1 MDHRHTYRER
11 PASMSI
17 QPAMMAI
24 AFGRYQLILDPA
36 QLNVDGKP
44 VAIGSRS
51 LTILRI
57 LLEANGR
64 TVSTDELREKV
75 WHNADV
81 SVTSIQSKVAALRR
95 ALGGDEHLVAT
106 VRGQGYRFTGEQRL
120 VTLALEAPSGD
131 GAVTAMGSASTA
143 QAPPHHRVESAQANT
158 FSEEVTGAPQTRA
171 TLMLPRG
178 TTPFIGRHAE
188 VSELLAVVP
197 TARIVTLTGPA
208 GIGKTRV
215 ALELVRR
222 LGALYPH
229 GVALVHCAPQQHV
242 DAFAR
247 ACIQAWHIEAYRGDA
262 PGQYL
267 HKWLKPRRMMLLIHD
282 VDGLPIETT
291 RYINRLIDEAPGVC
305 VIATAKDAPGIY
317 AEHVVRVSPLQTPS
331 PSCGT
336 SSLIP
341 QCDALQ
347 LLFARL
353 HILTS
358 PRGAMQQR
366 RPPTTAGSTWY
377 ADASPEA
384 IAMAARVAA
393 LAEGM
398 PLALELAAFALAQRI
413 RAGEPLETA
422 LATLADTMR
431 LAASDISTSHASMA
445 APGAAAFL
453 PLIGQCMAQLSPLEH
468 VILRSLATFEHAV
481 TYDAMLYRLKGAPQ
495 LASMPN
501 GAVLDASLSKL
512 IDSRLIRDI
521 GIAGQAM
528 LKVNEWLAANADAP
542 FWCLNENTPGNPW
555 HTSFD
560 ATSER

>member
-1 MDHRHTYRER
+1 
-11 PASMSI
+11 MST
-17 QPAMMAI
+17 QPAMVAI

-44 VAIGSRS
+44 VTIGSRS

-64 TVSTDELREKV
+64 TVSTGELREKV
-75 WHNADV
+75 WHNADI
-81 SVTSIQSKVAALRR
+81 SVNSIQSKVAALRR

-106 VRGQGYRFTGEQRL
+106 VRGQGYRFTGEQRS
-120 VTLALEAPSGD
+120 VTLAPEAPSGD

-143 QAPPHHRVESAQANT
+143 QAPPHPRVESAQAEP
-158 FSEEVTGAPQTRA
+158 FSEEAAGAPQTRT
-171 TLMLPRG
+171 TLMLPHG
-178 TTPFIGRHAE
+178 TTPFVGRHAE
-188 VSELLAVVP
+188 ISELLAVVP
-197 TARIVTLTGPA
+197 TARVVALTGPA

-229 GVALVHCAPQQHV
+229 GTALVHCAPQQHV

-247 ACIQAWHIEAYRGDA
+247 VCIRASHIEAYRGDA
-262 PGQYL
+262 PGPYL
-267 HKWLKPRRMMLLIHD
+267 REWLKPRRMMLLIHD
-282 VDGLPIETT
+282 VDGLPVETT
-291 RYINRLIDEAPGVC
+291 RYVNRLIDEAPEAC
-305 VIATAKDAPGIY
+305 VIVTATDAPGIH
-317 AEHVVRVSPLQTPS
+317 AEHVVRISPLQTPS
-331 PSCGT
+331 PSCGA

-358 PRGAMQQR
+358 PRGATQQR
-366 RPPTTAGSTWY
+366 RPPTAAGSMWY

-398 PLALELAAFALAQRI
+398 PLALELAAFVLAQRI
-413 RAGEPLETA
+413 RVGEPLETA

-431 LAASDISTSHASMA
+431 PAAGNINTGHASMA

-453 PLIGQCMAQLSPLEH
+453 PLIRQCMAQLGPLEH

-481 TYDAMLYRLKGAPQ
+481 TYDEVLYRLRGIPQ
-495 LASMPN
+495 LASMPDN
-501 GAVLDASLSKL
+501 AVLDASLSRL

-542 FWCLNENTPGNPW
+542 FWRIDENTTGNPW

-560 ATSER
+560 APSER